1 MGSSRY
7 QRDTPKCHIYVNN
20 NNNNNIDDDINGKK

>member
-20 NNNNNIDDDINGKK
+20 NNNIDDDINGKK